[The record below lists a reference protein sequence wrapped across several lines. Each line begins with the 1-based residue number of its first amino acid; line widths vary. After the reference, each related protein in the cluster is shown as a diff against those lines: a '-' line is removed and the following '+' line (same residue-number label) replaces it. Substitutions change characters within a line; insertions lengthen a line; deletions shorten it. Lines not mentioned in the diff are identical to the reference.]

1 MSTGEPFRVPGSTT
15 PQPQATPSAIP
26 AVRRV
31 RSGLITDW
39 HLRLLAIIY
48 IRQSTPQQILD
59 HRESRERQYAL
70 VNYAVALGWARDRI
84 LIIDDDQ
91 GLSGKT
97 AENRSGFHR
106 LLAEVTMEHVGLVLG
121 IEMSRLARSNKDWH
135 HLLQMC
141 SIFGTLLADE
151 DGLYDPRDP
160 NDRLLLGLKGTMSE
174 YELITMH
181 NRLEG
186 GKLHKARRCE
196 LIQAVPCGYIK
207 LPTGEAVFDPDEQ
220 ARSTVRMVFDQF
232 DELGSFGRLHRY
244 FVRNKIRLG
253 MRVHRGARR
262 GQLEWR
268 PPTRATLVR
277 MLHHPMYAG
286 AYSYGRRRVDHKRTA
301 SNGDKVKM
309 REMPM
314 SQWTVLERDR
324 LPAYITWERYL
335 TNQERLLQNRY
346 QSSSVGAPR
355 AGKALL
361 AGIMVCGN
369 CGRRMHASY
378 RSKSTAYYVC
388 MKRHLEGSDCRGL
401 ASSAIDDLVTSQV
414 LRALE
419 PATVELSLKAIENV
433 QRERQRLN
441 RHWEQRLERTS
452 YEAQRAERQYQA
464 VEPENRL
471 VARGLEQQWEKALR
485 EQRDLQ
491 EEYERF
497 LNEQPPQITEEERSR
512 IEALSADIPTLWHAS
527 ETTVVDRK
535 EIIRL
540 LTERIVVHVRANTER
555 AEVAIAWR
563 GGLTTHHEIVR
574 SVSRYESLGQY
585 DLLMDRIVQLRRQG
599 LTIKEL
605 AAQLTREGYRT
616 PRTQKGY
623 TPTSVRQLL
632 SRRGL
637 TGGAVGRE
645 QLESGESWLPDLARK
660 LGIAYN
666 QLRDWALHGKVRA
679 RRVQPGGPWIV
690 WADSQEL
697 RRLRKLRASSD

>member
-1 MSTGEPFRVPGSTT
+1 MSARETVRPLPTAM
-15 PQPQATPSAIP
+15 PQPVAMHTAIP
-26 AVRRV
+26 ALRRA
-31 RSGLITDW
+31 RPGLITGW
-39 HLRLLAIIY
+39 HLGLLAIVY

-70 VNYAVALGWARDRI
+70 ANYAVAMGWPIDRV

-91 GLSGKT
+91 GRSGKM

-106 LLAEVTMEHVGLVLG
+106 ILAEVTMEHVGLILG
-121 IEMSRLARSNKDWH
+121 IEMSRLARCNLDWH

-141 SIFGTLLADE
+141 SLFGTILADE

-196 LIQAVPCGYIK
+196 LILSVPCGYLK
-207 LPTGEAVFDPDEQ
+207 LPTGEAVLDPDEE
-220 ARSTVRMVFDQF
+220 ARSIVRLVFDKF
-232 DELGSFGRLHRY
+232 DELGSFGRTYRY
-244 FVRNKIRLG
+244 LVRNKVRLG
-253 MRVHRGARR
+253 MRVQRGARR

-268 PPTRATLVR
+268 RPTLCTVSRI
-277 MLHHPMYAG
+277 LHHPIYAG
-286 AYSYGRRRVDHKRTA
+286 AYSYGRRRVDHKKSAAGGT
-301 SNGDKVKM
+301 NVKM

-314 SQWTVLERDR
+314 SEWTVLETDR
-324 LPAYITWERYL
+324 LPAYITWDRYL
-335 TNQERLLQNRY
+335 ANQERLLQNRY
-346 QSSSVGAPR
+346 QPGSVGAPR

-369 CGRRMHASY
+369 CGRRMHATY

-388 MKRHLEGSDCRGL
+388 MRKHLEGFDCRGL
-401 ASSAIDDLVTSQV
+401 SSAAIDDLVTKQV
-414 LRALE
+414 FLALE
-419 PATVELSLKAIENV
+419 PAALELSLKAIENV
-433 QRERQRLN
+433 QQERKRLN
-441 RHWEQRLERTS
+441 RHWEQRLERAA
-452 YEAQRAERQYQA
+452 YEVQRAERQYQA

-471 VARGLEQQWEKALR
+471 VARGLEQQWEATLRAQRELR
-485 EQRDLQ
+485 EEHD
-491 EEYERF
+491 RF
-497 LNEQPPQITEEERSR
+497 LNEQPPQLTEGERGR
-512 IEALSADIPTLWHAS
+512 ILAAAADIPTLWHAP
-527 ETTVVDRK
+527 ETTAMDRK

-540 LTERIVVHVRANTER
+540 LMERIVVDVHANTER
-555 AEVAIAWR
+555 AGVAITWR
-563 GGLTTHHEIVR
+563 GSQTTHHEIVR
-574 SVSRYESLGQY
+574 SVSRYESLGEY
-585 DLLMDRIVQLRRQG
+585 DRMMDRIVQLRREG

-632 SRRGL
+632 CRRGL

-645 QLESGESWLPDLARK
+645 QLESGEWWLPDLAQK
-660 LGIAYN
+660 LGISYDR
-666 QLRDWALHGKVRA
+666 LRDWALHGQVRA
-679 RRVQPGGPWIV
+679 RRVQPGGPWVV
-690 WADSQEL
+690 WADAKER
-697 RRLRKLRASSD
+697 RRLRKLMANHG